1 MIDDS
6 KTLKFESPGE
16 INPPPTPKFH
26 WKSLP
31 LSLLLQYRDEINSA
45 LPSTE
50 LSKMNMEE
58 EMLLQYH
65 AIRELQ
71 NDIIGEDTIP
81 PNQKA
86 QVANAVAAS
95 LNKLAELQASLY
107 TTERFKNIENILIR
121 NLSKLPE
128 EIASEFLTEYEKE
141 IDKA

>member
-6 KTLKFESPGE
+6 KTLKFESPSE
-16 INPPPTPKFH
+16 LNPPPSAKFH

>member
-1 MIDDS
+1 M
-6 KTLKFESPGE
+6 
-16 INPPPTPKFH
+16 
-26 WKSLP
+26 
-31 LSLLLQYRDEINSA
+31 SLLLQYRDEINSA

-71 NDIIGEDTIP
+71 NEIIGEDTIP